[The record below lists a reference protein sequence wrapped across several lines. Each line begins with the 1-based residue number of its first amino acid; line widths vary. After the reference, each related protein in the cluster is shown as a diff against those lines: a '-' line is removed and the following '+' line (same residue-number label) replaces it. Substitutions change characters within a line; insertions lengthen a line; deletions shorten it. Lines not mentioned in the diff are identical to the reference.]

1 MNTETQQTVL
11 VTGAAGFIGKE
22 VVARL
27 LEREWGVGAMVRR
40 PESAPFAPYP
50 LLEIVVADM
59 RYGGSLHTVVAGA
72 TAVVHL
78 APAIADEPESDDTNI
93 HGAQP
98 LVAA

>member
-11 VTGAAGFIGKE
+11 VTGSAGFVGKE

-27 LEREWGVGAMVRR
+27 LERGWGVRAMVRR

-50 LLEIVVADM
+50 LLETVVANM
-59 RYGGSLHTVVAGA
+59 RDRGSLRTAVAGA

-78 APAIADEPESDDTNI
+78 AATMADEPESDDINI
-93 HGAQP
+93 HGAQR